1 MVKAPQTKPR
11 KSAVKKRKR
20 APRVKILTIQEMAT
34 GIGVSTRT
42 IDKYVKRG
50 CPRTTIEAVQKWRL
64 ENIRAVSEDCQ
75 DDEIGPET
83 RRAELFDKLESARAR
98 NIKNDLMEGKLI
110 RKDTVITD
118 ITMASTRLANRYN
131 SIGTMCANYCPSEIK
146 ATIKATIEEVIRIG
160 FKEFCNDLGKYL

>member
-1 MVKAPQTKPR
+1 MKKAAKRTT
-11 KSAVKKRKR
+11 KKRKPTTR
-20 APRVKILTIQEMAT
+20 KRSPRVKTLTIEAIAT
-34 GIGVSTRT
+34 GIGVSKTT

-64 ENIRAVSEDCQ
+64 ENIRAVSEDCE